1 MAGQGRGGAIIH
13 IASIEGIQ
21 PTDMHGHYA
30 TSKAGLIM
38 HARASALAW
47 GKHDI
52 RVNAVSPGLIDRPGL
67 EDDWPDGVE
76 RWRRSAP
83 LVRLGTPEDI
93 GDACVFL
100 SSDLARW
107 VTGANLVV
115 DGGVLTRPTW

>member
-1 MAGQGRGGAIIH
+1 
-13 IASIEGIQ
+13 
-21 PTDMHGHYA
+21 
-30 TSKAGLIM
+30 M